1 MPRIPL
7 AVRRRAVRRAA
18 RSVLAPAGVLA
29 VALALGA
36 CSQAQTT
43 SHKSSAEVAGKEVT
57 TIPIGDQKVR
67 EGGTLTMGL
76 SADPDALDPTTS
88 SSLYTRYVMETMCQ
102 KLYDTDAEGKIV
114 PMLATALPRLSDG
127 GKVATIPVKEGVKFA
142 DGTPFDAAA
151 VVTTLTRDL
160 DKDDSARASEL
171 GTLKTIRATDKST
184 VRLTFTTPFAPLAAS
199 LADRAGM
206 IMSPAALAKEGD
218 HFADHP
224 VCVGPFKFVNRVPA
238 TSITVEKDPNYYDAK
253 DVHLDKIVY
262 KIITDS
268 SIRAANLKSGDVDV
282 ADSLAPADID
292 GLRKEPGLTVMQSP
306 SYGYQGIQVNIANQ
320 HGVGTPAVQLRT
332 PLAQK
337 PEVRQAL
344 SMAIN
349 RDQLVQSVFQG
360 YYDPA
365 CSPIA
370 PSSEFATDA
379 SNACPTYDPAKAKQ
393 MLQDAGVKVPLKI
406 RMQTTNTPAS
416 LQLAQAL
423 QAQVKQAGFDL
434 QIDPVEY
441 TTLLDN
447 DDAGK
452 FETIQLGWSG
462 RVDPNGNTFNFLTT
476 GAGNNYSSYSNK
488 DVDRLL
494 AAASATTDTKKRA
507 DLYGRAIAQVQ
518 KDNPII
524 YLYRQRNLTGVSK
537 KVAGV
542 SVFPD
547 GVVRIS
553 GAAFLDQG

>member
-1 MPRIPL
+1 
-7 AVRRRAVRRAA
+7 
-18 RSVLAPAGVLA
+18 
-29 VALALGA
+29 VALALALTMSA
-36 CSQAQTT
+36 CSQTQTT
-43 SHKSSAEVAGKEVT
+43 SHKSSADVAGKEVT
-57 TIPIGDQKVR
+57 TIPIGDQKIR
-67 EGGTLTMGL
+67 DGGTLTMGL

-102 KLYDTDAEGKIV
+102 KLYDTDAQGAIV
-114 PMLATALPRLSDG
+114 PMLATALPTLSDG
-127 GKVATIPVKEGVKFA
+127 GKVASFAIKQGVKFA
-142 DGTPFDAAA
+142 DGTPLDAAA
-151 VVTTLTRDL
+151 VVTTLKRDL
-160 DKDDSARASEL
+160 TKSDSARASEL
-171 GTLKTIRATDKST
+171 GSLQKIQASGKYQVT
-184 VRLTFTTPFAPLAAS
+184 LTFKTPFAPLAAS

-268 SIRAANLKSGDVDV
+268 SIRAANLKSGDVQI
-282 ADSLAPADID
+282 ADSIAPSDVDDLKADKD
-292 GLRKEPGLTVMQSP
+292 LTVMQVG

-320 HGVGTPAVQLRT
+320 HGVGTPPAQIDT
-332 PLAQK
+332 PLAK
-337 PEVRQAL
+337 SAEVRQAL
-344 SMAIN
+344 SMAID

-365 CSPIA
+365 CSPISPTSA
-370 PSSEFATDA
+370 YATGA
-379 SNACPTYDPAKAKQ
+379 SKACPPYDPAKAKK
-393 MLQDAGVKVPLKI
+393 MLEDAGVKLPLKI
-406 RMQTTNTPAS
+406 RMQTTNTPSS
-416 LQLAQAL
+416 LQLAQAI

-447 DDAGK
+447 DDSGK

-476 GAGNNYSSYSNK
+476 GAGNNYSGYSNK
-488 DVDRLL
+488 RVDQLL
-494 AAASATTDTKKRA
+494 TAASSTTDTAKRA
-507 DLYGRAIAQVQ
+507 QLYGQAIAQVQ

-537 KVAGV
+537 KLAGV
-542 SVFPD
+542 SVYPD

-553 GAAFLDQG
+553 GAAFLAQG